1 MILTSKPEN
10 PIFAYLLFLM
20 NVIKVAI
27 VDDHK
32 IFRKGVVLSLRPYTN
47 IRFVQEAEHGDD
59 LLAGLKES
67 EPDVILMDLRMPGKD
82 GIETTKIVSKQY
94 PHIRIIILTM
104 YEDERFVYH
113 MMENGAN
120 GYLLKNAEPQEI
132 RKAIMDV
139 HEKGYYLNNFVNRI
153 LLKRSHSRSKVI
165 PSLNNEIT
173 LSDKERDVLRF
184 ICMEFTAQEI
194 AQKMEISPRTVE
206 AIKDRLMER
215 FGSKNTAGLVFF
227 AVKNNLVD

>member
-1 MILTSKPEN
+1 
-10 PIFAYLLFLM
+10 
-20 NVIKVAI
+20 
-27 VDDHK
+27 
-32 IFRKGVVLSLRPYTN
+32 VLS
-47 IRFVQEAEHGDD
+47 
-59 LLAGLKES
+59 
-67 EPDVILMDLRMPGKD
+67 
-82 GIETTKIVSKQY
+82 
-94 PHIRIIILTM
+94 M

-113 MMENGAN
+113 LMENGAH

-153 LLKRSHSRSKVI
+153 LLKRSHSKQKTI
-165 PSLNNEIT
+165 PSLTNEIT
-173 LSDKERDVLRF
+173 ITDKEKDVLKY

-194 AQKMEISPRTVE
+194 AQKMDISPRTVE

>member
-1 MILTSKPEN
+1 MGI
-10 PIFAYLLFLM
+10 
-20 NVIKVAI
+20 IKVAI
-27 VDDHK
+27 ADDHK

-47 IRFVQEAEHGDD
+47 IKFVLEADNGDE
-59 LLAGLKES
+59 LLAGIPDAQ
-67 EPDVILMDLRMPGKD
+67 PDVILMDLRMPGKD
-82 GIETTKIVSKQY
+82 GIETTKAVSKLY
-94 PHIRIIILTM
+94 PSIYVIVLSM

-113 MMENGAN
+113 LMENGAN
-120 GYLLKNAEPQEI
+120 GYLLKNAEPMEI
-132 RKAIMDV
+132 RRAIMEV
-139 HEKGYYLNNFVNRI
+139 YEKGYYLNNFVNRI
-153 LLKRSHSRSKVI
+153 LLKRSHARQKIV

-173 LSDKERDVLRF
+173 LSDKEKDVLRY

-227 AVKNNLVD
+227 AVKNNLID

>member
-1 MILTSKPEN
+1 ME
-10 PIFAYLLFLM
+10 
-20 NVIKVAI
+20 VIKVAI
-27 VDDHK
+27 ADDHK
-32 IFRKGVVLSLRPYTN
+32 IFRKGVILSLRPFTN
-47 IRFVQEAEHGDD
+47 IKFVLEAENGEE
-59 LLAGLKES
+59 LINQLPGV

-82 GIETTKIVSKQY
+82 GIETTKLVSKQY
-94 PHIRIIILTM
+94 PHIHVIVLSM
-104 YEDERFVYH
+104 YEDERFVSH

-132 RKAIMDV
+132 RRAIMEV

-153 LLKRSHSRSKVI
+153 LLKKAHSKQKVI

-173 LSDKERDVLRF
+173 LTDRERDVLRF

-194 AQKMEISPRTVE
+194 AQKMDISPRTVE
-206 AIKDRLMER
+206 AIKYRLMER

>member
-1 MILTSKPEN
+1 MD
-10 PIFAYLLFLM
+10 
-20 NVIKVAI
+20 VIKVAI
-27 VDDHK
+27 ADDHK
-32 IFRKGVVLSLRPYTN
+32 IFRKGVILSLRPYNN
-47 IRFVQEAEHGDD
+47 IKFVLEAENGDE
-59 LLAGLKES
+59 LLNGLKEVT
-67 EPDVILMDLRMPGKD
+67 PDVVLMDLRMPQKD

-94 PHIRIIILTM
+94 PDIFILVLSM
-104 YEDERFVYH
+104 YEDERFVSH
-113 MMENGAN
+113 LMENGAN

-139 HEKGYYLNNFVNRI
+139 FEKGYYLNNFVNRI
-153 LLKRSHSRSKVI
+153 LIKKAHSKQKTI
-165 PSLNNEIT
+165 PSLNSEIT
-173 LSDKERDVLRF
+173 ISDKERDVLRF

-194 AQKMEISPRTVE
+194 AQKMDISPRTVE

>member
-1 MILTSKPEN
+1 
-10 PIFAYLLFLM
+10 M

-27 VDDHK
+27 ADDHK

-153 LLKRSHSRSKVI
+153 LLKRSHSRNKVI